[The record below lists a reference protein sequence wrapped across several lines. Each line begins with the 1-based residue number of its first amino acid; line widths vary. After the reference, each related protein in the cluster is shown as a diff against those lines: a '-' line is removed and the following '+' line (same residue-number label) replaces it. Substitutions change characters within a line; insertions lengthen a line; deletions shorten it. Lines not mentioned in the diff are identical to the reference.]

1 MISEH
6 QFATHY
12 SSAWHQVTPL
22 ADGFWNIENL
32 MVDRIAPPLTPTA
45 PKGMRAVINET
56 AFRAFCSLHS
66 TPRHDIR
73 RGEILTAI
81 DERLG
86 ESIAYVGRFSSAP
99 VLSAD
104 DVDDE
109 CRREAGGIV
118 LRLLHFFPGVKTT
131 TLRPRFSGCG
141 LVSACEGDLI
151 EGSCLYEIKAGD
163 RAFRVVDLRQL
174 LTYSALAY
182 AKSNLTFTEVGLFNP
197 RTGVAWRK
205 NLEEVSHSLSGLRL
219 SDTLSALVE
228 HFSGA
233 SASR

>member
-12 SSAWHQVTPL
+12 SSVLRAITPL
-22 ADGFWNIENL
+22 ADGFWTVENL
-32 MVDRIAPPLTPTA
+32 IVDRIAPPLTPKA
-45 PKGMRAVINET
+45 PKGVRAVVNET

-66 TPRHDIR
+66 KQKPVNRSDV
-73 RGEILTAI
+73 LTAI
-81 DERLG
+81 DEKLA
-86 ESIAYVGRFSSAP
+86 ESLVYVGRFSSAP
-99 VLSAD
+99 RLTPE
-104 DVDDE
+104 DVDEE
-109 CRREAGGIV
+109 CRKEAGNLV
-118 LRLLHFFPGVKTT
+118 FRLLHFFHGLEAT

-141 LVSACEGDLI
+141 LISACEGDVI

-182 AKSNLTFTEVGLFNP
+182 AKGTLFFKDIGLFNP

-205 NLEEVSHSLSGLRL
+205 SLEEVSHALSGLRL

-228 HFSGA
+228 QFSGA

>member
-12 SSAWHQVTPL
+12 SSSWHAITPL
-22 ADGFWNIENL
+22 ADGFWTVENL
-32 MVDRIAPPLTPTA
+32 LVDRIAPPLVPRA

-56 AFRAFCSLHS
+56 AFRAFCSLHGMP
-66 TPRHDIR
+66 TPVNRSDVLAAV
-73 RGEILTAI
+73 GG
-81 DERLG
+81 RLD

-99 VLSAD
+99 PLTAA
-104 DVDDE
+104 DVDDD
-109 CRREAGGIV
+109 CRKESGNLV
-118 LRLLHFFPGVKTT
+118 LRLLHFFPGREPT

-141 LVSACEGDLI
+141 LISACEGDLI
-151 EGSCLYEIKAGD
+151 EGECLYEIKAGE
-163 RAFRVVDLRQL
+163 RAFRVLDLRQL

-182 AKSNLTFTEVGLFNP
+182 AKGTLSFSDIGLFNP
-197 RTGVAWRK
+197 RTGVAWRRS
-205 NLEEVSHSLSGLRL
+205 LEEVCHSLSGLRL

-228 HFSGA
+228 QFSGA

>member
-12 SSAWHQVTPL
+12 SSAWHAVTPL
-22 ADGFWNIENL
+22 ADGFWTVENL
-32 MVDRIAPPLTPTA
+32 MVDRIAPPLTPKA
-45 PKGMRAVINET
+45 PKGMRAVVNET

-66 TPRHDIR
+66 EPKPVKRGDI
-73 RGEILTAI
+73 LAAI
-81 DERLG
+81 DEQLS

-99 VLSAD
+99 PLTAE

-109 CRREAGGIV
+109 CRKEAGNLV
-118 LRLLHFFPGVKTT
+118 LRQLHFFPGVETT

-141 LVSACEGDLI
+141 LISACEGDLI

-174 LTYSALAY
+174 LTYTALAY

-197 RTGVAWRK
+197 RTGVAWRRS
-205 NLEEVSHSLSGLRL
+205 LEEVSHALSGLRL

-228 HFSGA
+228 QFSSA